1 MSNNLMSN
9 EVREFVPWVVD
20 LSAPGSHMELL
31 VIK

>member
-1 MSNNLMSN
+1 MMSN
-9 EVREFVPWVVD
+9 EVRRFVAWVVD